1 MIAREASA
9 RWRRP
14 LNRMPT
20 RWSTAGS
27 RSSTVPACTTARC
40 TVRTAGTSIV
50 STSAVL
56 AIVGDSPD
64 ALVILTNWRI
74 PGGGGCSAAKLG
86 HLFLGLRDAQGGK
99 WFSNFQT
106 IKARYV
112 PGHQDFELQDPSVH
126 GTIHLSYV
134 RPVDFEGLL
143 VRVRLPEGLKASSL
157 VLACGGA
164 TDWSG
169 GHLDY
174 QGGKGSREGLPS
186 RAVSGERRQ
195 AVGARICSPSPIPR
209 PRPDAL
215 RSRECPVATLDRRRF
230 GHDQESWRTTGLQ
243 AEVPA
248 HGRRDV

>member
-1 MIAREASA
+1 M
-9 RWRRP
+9 
-14 LNRMPT
+14 
-20 RWSTAGS
+20 
-27 RSSTVPACTTARC
+27 VPACTTARC

-86 HLFLGLRDAQGGK
+86 HLFLGLRDTQGGK
-99 WFSNFQT
+99 WFSSFQT

-174 QGGKGSREGLPS
+174 QGGKGSRKDFHPEQCQGNDVRLL
-186 RAVSGERRQ
+186 GQ
-195 AVGARICSPSPIPR
+195 GF
-209 PRPDAL
+209 AL
-215 RSRECPVATLDRRRF
+215 RLPFKGHSRTLY
-230 GHDQESWRTTGLQ
+230 GAAS
-243 AEVPA
+243 VPWQLSIGDA
-248 HGRRDV
+248 SAMTKSPGDLLASKPKSQPLVVGRVTLPAARKSASF